1 MTFGFNM
8 SSFWLIFSGAV
19 TAIPLI
25 LFSAGA
31 KRIPL
36 SLTGFIQY
44 VGPTIMFILGI
55 FVFKEKFDINQLIT
69 FIFIWI
75 GIILYSI
82 SQYMNIKRNPIAK

>member
-1 MTFGFNM
+1 MTFD
-8 SSFWLIFSGAV
+8 LICRHFGLSLRAV

-55 FVFKEKFDINQLIT
+55 FVFKEKFDVHQLIT

-75 GIILYSI
+75 ELFYIVFR
-82 SQYMNIKRNPIAK
+82 NI

>member
-1 MTFGFNM
+1 MHCNCA
-8 SSFWLIFSGAV
+8 SGYYICHLFMATTSHDIWFQHV
-19 TAIPLI
+19 II
-25 LFSAGA
+25 LAYLFRGSHSDSINTVSAGA

-69 FIFIWI
+69 FIFI
-75 GIILYSI
+75 
-82 SQYMNIKRNPIAK
+82 

>member
-1 MTFGFNM
+1 MAATTHNI
-8 SSFWLIFSGAV
+8 WIKYIIILATIFRQLLQ
-19 TAIPLI
+19 IPLI

-55 FVFKEKFDINQLIT
+55 FVLKSHLILIN
-69 FIFIWI
+69 
-75 GIILYSI
+75 
-82 SQYMNIKRNPIAK
+82 